1 MSSESTQAVMQKT
14 WIIYGALCM
23 SMIIYGAVGFAVV
36 EPPEEPNTD
45 MMNPLALGIVS
56 LTTSAGTFFV
66 DKFVQGDYQTR
77 NIIKWA
83 LTESIAIYG
92 FVLYFLTA
100 NTVYLLAFIGFA
112 LALMAVHAPN
122 QRAYEQSFKES
133 S

>member
-1 MSSESTQAVMQKT
+1 MSSESTQAAMQTT

-36 EPPEEPNTD
+36 EPPEEANTD
-45 MMNPLALGIVS
+45 MEMPLALGIVS

-66 DKFVQGDYQTR
+66 DKFIQGNYQTR

-100 NTVYLLAFIGFA
+100 NTIYLLAFIGFE
-112 LALMAVHAPN
+112 LALMAVHAPI
-122 QRAYEQSFKES
+122 QRACPLPRRPGP
-133 S
+133 

>member
-1 MSSESTQAVMQKT
+1 MSSESTQAAMQTT

-36 EPPEEPNTD
+36 EPPEEANTD
-45 MMNPLALGIVS
+45 MVMPLTSGMVS
-56 LTTSAGTFFV
+56 LTTSVGTFFV
-66 DKFVQGDYQTR
+66 DKFVQGNYQTR

-100 NTVYLLAFIGFA
+100 NTIYLLAFIGFA

-122 QRAYEQSFKES
+122 QRAYEQSLKES